1 MEQIM
6 DLQLQLLSNPLYLG
20 IFFVVGWI
28 VVLLMISRITGWSR
42 LAEKYRTYKK
52 PDFKL
57 LRLVQVNWG
66 SPLMAGN
73 IYTLG
78 SSYKGLYLA
87 VLFPFR
93 IGHPPLLIPW
103 RDIKAK
109 KEKRLMSNKVV
120 FEFKN
125 GLSRQLEI
133 SENAAE
139 ELKTG
144 SKGQLSF

>member
-1 MEQIM
+1 
-6 DLQLQLLSNPLYLG
+6 
-20 IFFVVGWI
+20 
-28 VVLLMISRITGWSR
+28 
-42 LAEKYRTYKK
+42 
-52 PDFKL
+52 
-57 LRLVQVNWG
+57 
-66 SPLMAGN
+66 MAGN

-125 GLSRQLEI
+125 GLSRKLEI